1 MILLLAHLA
10 LADDTSTAEQGAE
23 DGAESIWSEIERE
36 SGVQLDPEAA
46 AASKELALERF
57 GEERFLGTGG
67 VGREPEWGVYLDPAK
82 ALEDDPLKLATVV
95 PAEFDIPMV
104 VNPQVEKWMR
114 YFLGRGKGHFERYLS
129 RRGRYQEMIHAQL
142 KEAEMPLDLLF
153 LSMME
158 SGFSNT
164 ARSYASAVGLWQFMT
179 PTGRAYGLRID
190 YWSDERTDPEKSTAA
205 AIKYLRDM
213 HELQGDWY
221 LAWASYN
228 AGPGRISSACRK
240 HGTRNFWVVAEQET
254 LAVETRNYVPKIL
267 AAAILG
273 KHPERY
279 GFDFEAQD
287 ALVYDSVTV
296 KGAYSVD
303 VLAKLSG
310 ADTESLVQLNPA
322 LLRGATPPNGETEVR
337 IPRGTKDAFLVAID
351 ELPEQ
356 KAVSFQR
363 HEVRQG
369 ESLGSI
375 STKYG
380 VNLDALVRMNKI
392 RDANHIYPGMELVIP
407 MDPTGEVPAELSPQV
422 KSGTK
427 KPAAKTTHTVRTGET
442 LAAIATAYGIS
453 TEQLV
458 RDNDL
463 GNADHIEV
471 GQKLGIIG
479 GSPQSTKKLTYTIK
493 RGDTV
498 SEIAGEFGVTTAQIM
513 EWNGLKSATAIVPG
527 QKLKLYGA
535 SHQWSEYTVK
545 PGDSLGLIAES
556 NGCSV
561 SELKSWNNL
570 GSSTIHPGQT
580 LRIKRG

>member
-1 MILLLAHLA
+1 MLLLAHLA
-10 LADDTSTAEQGAE
+10 LADDTTPAE
-23 DGAESIWSEIERE
+23 DGGESIWAEIERE
-36 SGVQLDPEAA
+36 SGVQLDPDVA

-67 VGREPEWGVYLDPAK
+67 VGREPEWGVYLDPVK
-82 ALEDDPLKLATVV
+82 ALEDDPLQLATVA
-95 PAEFDIPMV
+95 PAEFDIPVV
-104 VNPQVEKWMR
+104 VNSQVEKWMR

-129 RRGRYQEMIHAQL
+129 RRGRYQEMIHDQL
-142 KEAEMPLDLLF
+142 RAAEMPLDLLF

-205 AIKYLRDM
+205 AIKYLREL
-213 HELQGDWY
+213 HKLQGDWY

-279 GFDFEAQD
+279 GFEFEPQD
-287 ALVYDSVTV
+287 PLVYDSVTV
-296 KGAYSVD
+296 QGAYSVD

-310 ADTESLVQLNPA
+310 SNTETLVELNPA
-322 LLRGATPPNGETEVR
+322 LLRGATPPKVESVVR
-337 IPRGTKDAFLVAID
+337 IPRGTKNAFLAAID

-356 KAVSFQR
+356 AAVTFQR
-363 HEVRQG
+363 HQVVQG

-375 STKYG
+375 SVQHG
-380 VNLDALVRMNKI
+380 VDLDTLVRLNKI

-407 MDPTGEVPAELSPQV
+407 TDPSAPLPAEVSAPVKDSP
-422 KSGTK
+422 KNT
-427 KPAAKTTHTVRTGET
+427 ATKTTHTVRPGET

-453 TEQLV
+453 IDQLV
-458 RDNDL
+458 QGNAL

-471 GQKLGIIG
+471 GQKLSIVG
-479 GSPQSTKKLTYTIK
+479 GSPQSIKKLTYTVK

-498 SEIAGEFGVTTAQIM
+498 SEIAEEFGVTSAQIM
-513 EWNGLKSATAIVPG
+513 EWNGLKSATAIVPE

-545 PGDSLGLIAES
+545 IGDSLGLIAES

-570 GSSTIHPGQT
+570 SGSTIYPGQT
-580 LRIKRG
+580 LRVKRG

>member
-1 MILLLAHLA
+1 MILFLANLA
-10 LADDTSTAEQGAE
+10 LADDTSTAENGA
-23 DGAESIWSEIERE
+23 DSIWSEIERE
-36 SGVQLDPEAA
+36 SGVQLDPQVA

-67 VGREPEWGVYLDPAK
+67 VGREPEWGIYLDPAK
-82 ALEDDPLKLATVV
+82 ALEDDPLQLATVV

-279 GFDFEAQD
+279 GFDFEAEES
-287 ALVYDSVTV
+287 LVYDSVTV

-310 ADTESLVQLNPA
+310 SDTESLVQLNPA
-322 LLRGATPPNGETEVR
+322 LLRGATPPNGETQVR
-337 IPRGTKDAFLVAID
+337 IPRGTKDAFLDAID
-351 ELPEQ
+351 VLPEQ
-356 KAVSFQR
+356 EAVSFQR
-363 HEVRQG
+363 HQVRQG

-380 VNLDALVRMNKI
+380 VDLDTLVRLNKI

-407 MDPTGEVPAELSPQV
+407 MNPGAELPAESLPKV
-422 KSGTK
+422 KSPATK
-427 KPAAKTTHTVRTGET
+427 SATKTTHTVRPGET

-453 TEQLV
+453 IEQLV

-471 GQKLGIIG
+471 GQKLSILG
-479 GSPQSTKKLTYTIK
+479 GSPQSIKKLDYTVK

-498 SEIAGEFGVTTAQIM
+498 SEIGTEFGVTTAQIM
-513 EWNGLKSATAIVPG
+513 EWNGLKSATAIYPG

-545 PGDSLGLIAES
+545 PGDSLGIIAQS

-570 GSSTIHPGQT
+570 GASTIHPGQT

>member
-10 LADDTSTAEQGAE
+10 LAEPASGSSDTPEAQADEAG
-23 DGAESIWSEIERE
+23 SIWSEIERE
-36 SGVQLDPEAA
+36 SGVQLDPEVA
-46 AASKELALERF
+46 AASRALALERF
-57 GEERFLGTGG
+57 SEERFLGTGG
-67 VGREPEWGVYLDPAK
+67 VGKEPEWGVYLDPVK

-95 PAEFDIPMV
+95 PAEFDIPVV

-114 YFLGRGKGHFERYLS
+114 YFLGRGKGHFQRYLG
-129 RRGRYQEMIHAQL
+129 RRGRYEEMIHGQL
-142 KEAEMPLDLLF
+142 READMPLDLLF

-164 ARSYASAVGLWQFMT
+164 ARSYASAVGLWQFMS

-190 YWSDERTDPEKSTAA
+190 YWTDERTDPEKSTAA
-205 AIKYLRDM
+205 AIKYLRDL

-228 AGPGRISSACRK
+228 AGPGRVSSACRK

-279 GFDFEAQD
+279 GFEFEAQD
-287 ALVYDSVTV
+287 PLVYDSVTV

-303 VLAKLSG
+303 VLARLSG
-310 ADTESLVQLNPA
+310 SDTETLTRLNPA
-322 LLRGATPPNGETEVR
+322 LLRGATPPNGETVVR
-337 IPRGTKDAFLVAID
+337 IPVGSKDRFAKALV

-356 KAVSFQR
+356 EAVSFKR
-363 HEVRQG
+363 HKVRKG
-369 ESLGSI
+369 ESLGTI
-375 STKYG
+375 STAYG
-380 VNLDALVRMNKI
+380 VDVDTLVRLNKI

-407 MDPTGEVPAELSPQV
+407 VDPNMVIPEVKGAAP
-422 KSGTK
+422 TK
-427 KPAAKTTHTVRTGET
+427 AATKTTHTVRSGET

-453 TEQLV
+453 IEQLV
-458 RDNDL
+458 RDNNL

-471 GQKLGIIG
+471 GQKLKIVG
-479 GSPQSTKKLTYTIK
+479 GSPQSTKKLSYTVK
-493 RGDTV
+493 RGDTL
-498 SEIAGEFGVTTAQIM
+498 SEIAQEFGVTTAQVM
-513 EWNGLKSATAIVPG
+513 EWNGLKSATAIQPG
-527 QKLKLYGA
+527 QTLKLYGA

-545 PGDSLGLIAES
+545 PGDSLGLIAQS

-561 SELKSWNNL
+561 SDLKSWNNL
-570 GSSTIHPGQT
+570 SGSTIHPGQT

>member
-10 LADDTSTAEQGAE
+10 LADDTSTAE
-23 DGAESIWSEIERE
+23 DGGESIWSEIERE
-36 SGVQLDPEAA
+36 SGVQLDPKVA

-95 PAEFDIPMV
+95 PAEFDIPVV
-104 VNPQVEKWMR
+104 VNSQVEKWMR

-129 RRGRYQEMIHAQL
+129 RRGRYQEMIHDQL
-142 KEAEMPLDLLF
+142 RAAEMPLDLLF

-205 AIKYLRDM
+205 AIKYLRDL

-279 GFDFEAQD
+279 GFEFESQD
-287 ALVYDSVTV
+287 SLVYDSVTV
-296 KGAYSVD
+296 QGAYSVD

-310 ADTESLVQLNPA
+310 SDTEVLVELNPA
-322 LLRGATPPNGETEVR
+322 LLRGATPPKGETVVR
-337 IPRGTKDAFLVAID
+337 IPLGTKDAFLVAID

-356 KAVSFQR
+356 AAVTFQR
-363 HEVRQG
+363 HQVIQG

-375 STKYG
+375 SVKYG
-380 VNLDALVRMNKI
+380 VDLDTLVRLNKI

-407 MDPTGEVPAELSPQV
+407 TDPSAPLPAEVSAQV
-422 KSGTK
+422 KASPK
-427 KPAAKTTHTVRTGET
+427 KTATKTTHTVRPGET

-453 TEQLV
+453 IDQLV
-458 RDNDL
+458 QGNAL

-471 GQKLGIIG
+471 GQKLSIVG
-479 GSPQSTKKLTYTIK
+479 GSPQSTKKLTYTVK

-498 SEIAGEFGVTTAQIM
+498 SEIAEEFGVTSAQTM

-545 PGDSLGLIAES
+545 IGDSLGLIAES

-570 GSSTIHPGQT
+570 SGSTIYPGQT
-580 LRIKRG
+580 LRVKRG

>member
-1 MILLLAHLA
+1 MLLLAHLA
-10 LADDTSTAEQGAE
+10 LADDTTPAE
-23 DGAESIWSEIERE
+23 DGGESIWAEIERE
-36 SGVQLDPEAA
+36 SGVQLDPDVA

-67 VGREPEWGVYLDPAK
+67 VGREPEWGVYLDPVK
-82 ALEDDPLKLATVV
+82 ALEDDPLQLATVA
-95 PAEFDIPMV
+95 PAEFDIPVV
-104 VNPQVEKWMR
+104 VNSQVEKWMR

-129 RRGRYQEMIHAQL
+129 RRGRYQEMIHDQL
-142 KEAEMPLDLLF
+142 RAAEMPLDLLF

-205 AIKYLRDM
+205 AIKYLREL
-213 HELQGDWY
+213 HKLQGDWY

-279 GFDFEAQD
+279 GFEFEPQD
-287 ALVYDSVTV
+287 PLVYDSVTV
-296 KGAYSVD
+296 QGAYSVD

-310 ADTESLVQLNPA
+310 SNTETLVELNPA
-322 LLRGATPPNGETEVR
+322 LLRGATPPKVESVVR
-337 IPRGTKDAFLVAID
+337 IPRGTKNAFLAAID

-356 KAVSFQR
+356 AAVTFQR
-363 HEVRQG
+363 HQVVQG

-375 STKYG
+375 SVQHG
-380 VNLDALVRMNKI
+380 VDLDTLVRLNKI

-407 MDPTGEVPAELSPQV
+407 TDPSAPLPAEVSAPVKDSP
-422 KSGTK
+422 KNT
-427 KPAAKTTHTVRTGET
+427 ATKTTHTVRPGET

-453 TEQLV
+453 IDQLV
-458 RDNDL
+458 QGNAL

-471 GQKLGIIG
+471 GQKLSIVG
-479 GSPQSTKKLTYTIK
+479 GSPQSIKKLTYTVK

-498 SEIAGEFGVTTAQIM
+498 SEIAEEFGVTSAQIM
-513 EWNGLKSATAIVPG
+513 EWNGLKSATAIVPE

-545 PGDSLGLIAES
+545 IGDSLGLIAES

-570 GSSTIHPGQT
+570 SGSTIYPGQT
-580 LRIKRG
+580 MRVKRG

>member
-10 LADDTSTAEQGAE
+10 LADDASDTDKDS
-23 DGAESIWSEIERE
+23 DSIWSEIERE
-36 SGVQLDPEAA
+36 SGVQLDSESA

-67 VGREPEWGVYLDPAK
+67 VGREPEWGVYLDPAR
-82 ALEDDPLKLATVV
+82 AMEDDPLKLATVV
-95 PAEFDIPMV
+95 PAEFDIPVV

-114 YFLGRGKGHFERYLS
+114 YFLGRGKGHFERYLG

-142 KEAEMPLDLLF
+142 EEAQMPLDLLF
-153 LSMME
+153 VSMME

-190 YWSDERTDPEKSTAA
+190 YWTDDRTDPEKSTAA
-205 AIKYLRDM
+205 AIKYLRDL

-228 AGPGRISSACRK
+228 AGPGRVSSACRK

-279 GFDFEAQD
+279 GFEFESQD
-287 ALVYDSVTV
+287 PLVYDSVTV

-303 VLAKLSG
+303 VLARLSG
-310 ADTESLVQLNPA
+310 ADTETLVKLNPA
-322 LLRGATPPNGETEVR
+322 LLRGATPPNGETQVR
-337 IPRGTKDAFLVAID
+337 IPKGTRAAFMVAIE

-356 KAVSFQR
+356 EAVSFRR
-363 HEVRQG
+363 HQVRKG
-369 ESLGSI
+369 ESLGTI

-380 VNLDALVRMNKI
+380 VDVDTLVRLNKI
-392 RDANHIYPGMELVIP
+392 RDANQIYPGMELVIP
-407 MDPTGEVPAELSPQV
+407 VGPNAVLPPESSPAVQAP
-422 KSGTK
+422 K
-427 KPAAKTTHTVRTGET
+427 KPATKTQHTVRSGET

-453 TEQLV
+453 IDQLV

-471 GQKLGIIG
+471 GQKLSIVG
-479 GSPQSTKKLTYTIK
+479 GSPQSTKKLDYTVK

-498 SEIAGEFGVTTAQIM
+498 SEIATEFGVTTAQIM
-513 EWNGLKSATAIVPG
+513 EWNGLKTATAIYPG

-545 PGDSLGLIAES
+545 PGDSLGLIAQS

-561 SELKSWNNL
+561 SELKSWNDL
-570 GSSTIHPGQT
+570 GGSTIHPGQT

>member
-10 LADDTSTAEQGAE
+10 LADDTPTAE
-23 DGAESIWSEIERE
+23 DGGGSIWSEIERE
-36 SGVQLDPEAA
+36 SGVQLDPKVA

-95 PAEFDIPMV
+95 PAEFDIPVV
-104 VNPQVEKWMR
+104 VNSQVEKWMR

-129 RRGRYQEMIHAQL
+129 RRGRYQEMIHDQL
-142 KEAEMPLDLLF
+142 RAAEMPLDLLF

-205 AIKYLRDM
+205 AIKYLRDL

-279 GFDFEAQD
+279 GFEFESQD
-287 ALVYDSVTV
+287 SLVYDSVTV
-296 KGAYSVD
+296 QGAYSVD

-310 ADTESLVQLNPA
+310 SDTEVLVELNPA
-322 LLRGATPPNGETEVR
+322 LLRGATPPKGETVVR
-337 IPRGTKDAFLVAID
+337 IPLGTKDAFLVAID

-356 KAVSFQR
+356 AAVTFQR
-363 HEVRQG
+363 HQVIQG

-375 STKYG
+375 SVKYG
-380 VNLDALVRMNKI
+380 VDLDTLVRLNKI

-407 MDPTGEVPAELSPQV
+407 TDPSAPLPAEVSAQV
-422 KSGTK
+422 KASPK
-427 KPAAKTTHTVRTGET
+427 KTATKTTHTVRPGET

-453 TEQLV
+453 IDQLV
-458 RDNDL
+458 QGNAL

-471 GQKLGIIG
+471 GQKLSIVG
-479 GSPQSTKKLTYTIK
+479 GSPQSTKKLTYTVK

-498 SEIAGEFGVTTAQIM
+498 SEIAEEFGVTSAQTM

-545 PGDSLGLIAES
+545 IGDSLGLIAES

-570 GSSTIHPGQT
+570 SGSTIYPGQT
-580 LRIKRG
+580 LRVKRG